1 MMSKSE
7 LLKRTKKEIEP
18 TALIMCIIVTLV
30 GSPFFLYMGTV
41 PLVAQFQQDYLLSS
55 GVKTEGVVI
64 AKRVNPSPFT
74 TLLGKSPFEITLRYT
89 TLEGKEV
96 EAIPARSISREKFE
110 EIGIGDTI
118 PLLYDPKNPHVLTT
132 HFSPLP
138 GFVLALIFYPFSLFS
153 LPLWFMRWRYVKN
166 KLYLYKHGIESR
178 GIIKE
183 CNSGF
188 GLYNIVFT
196 VENRGRKHRV
206 EDYVSKEDFK
216 YISVGHTIKIL
227 VDPKKPKKAIYLP
240 DWFSR
245 QAS

>member
-18 TALIMCIIVTLV
+18 TILIMGIIFALGGAYLFYLGTEALV
-30 GSPFFLYMGTV
+30 I
-41 PLVAQFQQDYLLSS
+41 QFQQDYLLSS
-55 GVKTEGVVI
+55 GVKTEGIVI

-74 TLLGKSPFEITLRYT
+74 TLLGKSRFEITLKYT
-89 TLEGKEV
+89 TLETKEV
-96 EAIPARSISREKFE
+96 KATNTISEEKFE

-132 HFSPLP
+132 RLSPASI
-138 GFVLALIFYPFSLFS
+138 FVLALIFYPFSLFS
-153 LPLWFMRWRYVKN
+153 VVAWLKRWLYVKN
-166 KLYLYKHGIESR
+166 KLYLYEHGIESTGVVKR
-178 GIIKE
+178 H
-183 CNSGF
+183 SPYYD
-188 GLYNIVFT
+188 GLGVYHVLLT
-196 VENRGRKHRV
+196 VENKDRKYRV
-206 EDYVSKEDFK
+206 KVYVPKKDFK
-216 YISVGHTIKIL
+216 HISVGRTIKIL

>member
-18 TALIMCIIVTLV
+18 TILIMGIIFALGGAYLFYLGTEALV
-30 GSPFFLYMGTV
+30 I
-41 PLVAQFQQDYLLSS
+41 QFQQDYLLSS
-55 GVKTEGVVI
+55 GIKTEGIVI

-74 TLLGKSPFEITLRYT
+74 TLLRKSRFEITLKYT
-89 TLEGKEV
+89 TLETKEV
-96 EAIPARSISREKFE
+96 KATNTISEEKFE

-118 PLLYDPKNPHVLTT
+118 PLLYDPKNPHVFTMT
-132 HFSPLP
+132 FSQIY
-138 GFVLALIFYPFSLFS
+138 GFVVALMLYPFSLLS
-153 LPLWFMRWRYVKN
+153 LSPWFVRWLYVKN

-183 CNSGF
+183 CNSDF
-188 GLYNIVFT
+188 GLYRIVFT

-206 EDYVSKEDFK
+206 EDCVSKEDFK